1 MTQPVNPEYVLGSSD
16 REIERLAY
24 QHEVWLDETAA
35 LWNRAGIGIGT
46 RVADFGCGP
55 GFCSKALSR
64 LVGPEGHVYS
74 IDSSDKFARIVQLE
88 TKNASNLTFYQCDV
102 MQTPITESSVEAVFA
117 RWLFCF
123 LAEPSKAVEEA
134 NRVLV
139 PGGKFVILDYF
150 NYLAADVFP
159 QNPSISMLFEAFAKD
174 VESHGG
180 SWDIGGELPGLLS
193 DSGFEVES
201 LVPITRIGRPG
212 SRVWKWVE
220 YFTSVS
226 VERIVENGIWR
237 DDQKSE
243 FERAWN
249 KAAADPASFLFTPPM
264 IGIVAVKR

>member
-1 MTQPVNPEYVLGSSD
+1 MRKTTRTDYVLGSSE

-24 QHEVWLDETAA
+24 QHEVWLEETTA

-64 LVGPEGHVYS
+64 LVGSEGHVYS
-74 IDSSDKFARIVQLE
+74 IDSSDKFARIVRSQ
-88 TKNASNLTFYQCDV
+88 TAGAANLTFYQCDV
-102 MQTPITESSVEAVFA
+102 IETPIPDSSVDAVFA

-123 LAEPSKAVEEA
+123 LTEPERAIEEA
-134 NRVLV
+134 RRVLV
-139 PGGKFVILDYF
+139 PGGKVVILDYF

-159 QNPSISMLFEAFAKD
+159 QTRSISMLFEAFSED

-180 SWDIGGELPGLLS
+180 SWDIGGELPGMLL

-201 LVPITRIGRPG
+201 LVPVTRIGPPG

-226 VERIVENGIWR
+226 LKRILKNGIWQE
-237 DDQKSE
+237 DQKSE
-243 FERAWN
+243 FERAWS